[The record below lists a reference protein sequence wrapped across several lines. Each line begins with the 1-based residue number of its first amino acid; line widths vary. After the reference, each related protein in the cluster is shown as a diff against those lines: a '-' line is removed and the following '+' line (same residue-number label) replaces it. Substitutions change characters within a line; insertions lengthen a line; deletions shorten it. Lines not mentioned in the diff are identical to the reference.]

1 MPLKPSLNVCSQKS
15 IKPNLGLVNIFILNE
30 SLILNLFLFNRSY
43 KFQQC
48 ITKLMIVTRVK
59 NVLINF
65 TSFINDMW
73 RKIFLKVFSSKT
85 KYMEIFGVSEEN
97 FLFVEISH

>member
-1 MPLKPSLNVCSQKS
+1 
-15 IKPNLGLVNIFILNE
+15 
-30 SLILNLFLFNRSY
+30 
-43 KFQQC
+43 
-48 ITKLMIVTRVK
+48 MIVTRVK

-73 RKIFLKVFSSKT
+73 RKNFLKVFSSKR